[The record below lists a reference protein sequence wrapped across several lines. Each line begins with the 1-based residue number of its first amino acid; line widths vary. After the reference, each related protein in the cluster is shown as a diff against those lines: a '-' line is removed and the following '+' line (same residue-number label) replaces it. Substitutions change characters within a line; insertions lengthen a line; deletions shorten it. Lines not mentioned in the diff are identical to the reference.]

1 MMSFKGK
8 KLVLC
13 FLSLILCVTAC
24 GPAFA
29 SAGDRV
35 LLSRNEENPSFYM
48 RSVVPYGENGFC
60 VFVQHDREEDAL
72 VYTDYKA
79 EPETFTRTVYEE
91 DTRNYWMESLNAE
104 DSAEAE
110 NAAEEGNEEN
120 EGIDDDENFFADDD
134 SQEERQSQEG
144 ENVYDYFTW
153 NNEIYALVNKWSSDG
168 EESKEETVIKHVK
181 LEDGQIILEE
191 ENVPELDMSGMV
203 DSDTGNPKFYGTDNI
218 VAVGDNLFMTYYGE
232 TGVKL
237 LVYDMNSGDY
247 TEGDMEDVSE
257 IAPGP
262 DGSLLVTR
270 DKWGEDEGEYDKVK
284 ITLTRLDPATLN
296 EEPLSEI
303 TVKGTGRINP
313 CYDAETDTLYYIA
326 NGELWAMPQFDVEKA
341 VAVNDCPDN
350 GNGMMMLKDGFVLVR
365 LFSYLLVKNTDPT
378 QRGSIQLRVKG
389 GGSNTIT
396 EAIYDMNNTR
406 GDISVISETDWT
418 FEQDIVQS
426 LMNRD
431 AHTDIYMLGYQSN
444 EFSAI
449 YNHEYLVDLSSN
461 EKIAAATAR
470 MYPYIQ
476 DAVKKDGKILAV
488 PVSAYGGVLGVNTY
502 AMKMMGMKEEELP
515 HTWSQ
520 FFDWMEEL
528 PAKMADVQVKIAWE
542 DRMYL
547 RTIILEAMIE
557 QYELWMQKKGDNEYA
572 FNNPILCD
580 LIKRLN
586 NLDYEGLKAREH
598 VEYNEDNEDDY
609 YYDDGGDDDNMVLM
623 ESYISTTM
631 SNDGDFIPLL
641 LSFTDDEEP
650 VVPVE
655 LQVAFVNPYSE
666 HPQEAMEFLG
676 CLLDNLELEDQY
688 TMYTDKKE
696 PIRYNNQDTSLTMIQ
711 ETIDACKAKIEKAEG
726 EQKVNLE
733 ERLKELEAELEQQ
746 ERWSWRIG
754 PERIERYQQRTNQ
767 CKVRSYSFYNALWG
781 SQNNNTDEDEPSP
794 YETIF
799 ASEESMKM
807 APEELLGML
816 DSKVQMMRLEG
827 N

>member
-1 MMSFKGK
+1 MMNPNGK
-8 KLVLC
+8 KLVLW
-13 FLSLILCVTAC
+13 FLSLILCITAC
-24 GPAFA
+24 APAFA
-29 SAGDRV
+29 STGDRV
-35 LLSRNEENPSFYM
+35 LIRRGDEQESFYI
-48 RSVVPYGENGFC
+48 RSVIPYGENGFC
-60 VFVQHDREEDAL
+60 AFVDNYPDQTVMR
-72 VYTDYKA
+72 YTDYQA
-79 EPETFTRTVYEE
+79 EPEKFVKKMNEE
-91 DTRNYWMESLNAE
+91 EQKNWWL
-104 DSAEAE
+104 EAL
-110 NAAEEGNEEN
+110 NEEN
-120 EGIDDDENFFADDD
+120 KEDEAGDDDIVFADDV
-134 SQEERQSQEG
+134 QENQENH
-144 ENVYDYFTW
+144 EYEYVYDYFGW
-153 NNEIYALVNKWSSDG
+153 NGEIYALINKSSYDG
-168 EESKEETVIKHVK
+168 ENSKEEILIKHVK
-181 LEDGQIILEE
+181 LEDGQIFLEE
-191 ENVPELDMSGMV
+191 ENVPVLDFSSLV
-203 DSDTGNPKFYGTDNI
+203 DSETGSLKFYGTNNI
-218 VAVGDNLFMTYYGE
+218 VTAGESLFMTYYAEEGE
-232 TGVKL
+232 KL
-237 LVYDMNSGDY
+237 LVFDMNSGDC
-247 TEGDMEDVSE
+247 TECDIEDVCE
-257 IAPGP
+257 LAAGP
-262 DGSLLVTR
+262 EGSLLVTR
-270 DKWGEDEGEYDKVK
+270 DKWGEDEDNYDTVK
-284 ITLTRLDPATLN
+284 ITISRLNPASLS
-296 EEPLSEI
+296 EEPLTEV
-303 TVKGTGRINP
+303 TVKGSSRINP
-313 CYDAETDTLYYIA
+313 CYDAEKDTLYYIA
-326 NGELWAMPQFDVEKA
+326 NGELWAMPQFDAAKA
-341 VAVNDCPDN
+341 VAVNDCPEI
-350 GNGMMMLKDGFVLVR
+350 GNSMKMLKDGFVLVQF
-365 LFSYLLVKNTDPT
+365 FSSLSVKNTDPT

-389 GGSNTIT
+389 GGYGTVTN
-396 EAIYDMNNTR
+396 AIYDLNNSR
-406 GDISVISETDWT
+406 GDISVIAETDWT
-418 FEQDIVQS
+418 FQNDILQS
-426 LMNRD
+426 MMNRD
-431 AHTDIYMLGYQSN
+431 AHTDVYLLSYQSN
-444 EFSAI
+444 EFNAL
-449 YNHEYLVDLSSN
+449 YNRNYLIDLSSN
-461 EKIAAATAR
+461 EKIAASTAR

-676 CLLDNLELEDQY
+676 CLLDNLELENQY

-696 PIRYNNQDTSLTMIQ
+696 PIRYNNQDTNLTMIQ

-733 ERLKELEAELEQQ
+733 ERLKELEEELEQQ

-754 PERIERYQQRTNQ
+754 PKTIERYQQRTNQ

-827 N
+827 NGFLS